1 MPKIVVPPLQTEPSA
16 PHPVL
21 GVALGEYEYSFLGE
35 AGGLSQFGVHIEVL
49 PPGSHSSLHHWHE
62 TEDEMIYM
70 LSGEVVLVE
79 ETETLMKAGNVA
91 CWPAG
96 HPVGHHLENRSTAK
110 ASYLTIGTRKTK
122 DVIHY
127 PDHNLISHKDGD
139 ARRHTHADGRPFDSG
154 AKHD

>member
-1 MPKIVVPPLQTEPSA
+1 
-16 PHPVL
+16 
-21 GVALGEYEYSFLGE
+21 
-35 AGGLSQFGVHIEVL
+35 
-49 PPGSHSSLHHWHE
+49 
-62 TEDEMIYM
+62 MIYM

-79 ETETLMKAGNVA
+79 ETETLMKAGDVA

>member
-21 GVALGEYEYSFLGE
+21 GVALGEYEYSVLGE

-49 PPGSHSSLHHWHE
+49 PLGPHSSLHHWHE
-62 TEDEMIYM
+62 TE
-70 LSGEVVLVE
+70 
-79 ETETLMKAGNVA
+79 
-91 CWPAG
+91 
-96 HPVGHHLENRSTAK
+96 
-110 ASYLTIGTRKTK
+110 

-139 ARRHTHADGRPFDSG
+139 ARRYTHANGRPFDPG